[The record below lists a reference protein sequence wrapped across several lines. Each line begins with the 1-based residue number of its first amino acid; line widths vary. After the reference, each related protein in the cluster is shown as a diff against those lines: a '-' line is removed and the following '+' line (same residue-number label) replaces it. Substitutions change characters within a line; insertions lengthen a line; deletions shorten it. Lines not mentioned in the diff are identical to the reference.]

1 MEPGAIAD
9 AVNSDVAEVM
19 LDVRRIWLCST
30 LYYSIFDLVGRA
42 LLAVGRS

>member
-1 MEPGAIAD
+1 MEPGAITD
-9 AVNSDVAEVM
+9 AVNSDAAEVM

-30 LYYSIFDLVGRA
+30 LYCSIFDLMGRA